1 MDGLNTDISSLVL
14 SHILFDA

>member
-1 MDGLNTDISSLVL
+1 MDGLKTDISSLVL